1 MPDAPTTADNAPAH
15 AFLNPDSETGRLI
28 AAHDWSRTSLGP
40 LADWPQSVKST
51 VALMLRSHV
60 PMVTLWGEDGVM
72 VYNDGYAVI
81 AGGRHPALLGAR
93 VREGWP
99 EASDFNDQVM
109 RTALAGRTLAYR
121 DQEFTLF
128 RHGRAEQVWLDLDYS
143 PLYDEANRTA
153 GAIAIVQE
161 TTQKVLAQRWLQD
174 EQKRLRSMFE
184 QAPGFMAML
193 AGPEHRFELANP
205 GYLELVGR
213 RDVLGKTVREAL
225 PDAVEQGYLGLLD
238 KVYREG
244 KAYSAQNALYT
255 VQVDPAAPPTGRHVD
270 FVLQPLFGSGG
281 EVIGIFVQ
289 GSDVTARVEAESA
302 QREGEVLLRQG
313 ALQLQRAQEAGG
325 VGIFSVDLADSC
337 VYGTPEFC
345 RIFGLAP
352 RDRIPAQEL
361 ERLIVP
367 EDTHVVSDAV
377 RRNDGTAPLD
387 VEYRIR
393 RADTGEERTIARRA
407 EYSLDA
413 EGRRRHMAGVVQDV
427 TERRRVMRE
436 LEQSERRFR
445 ALAQA
450 MPNQAWLSQPDGLLD
465 WFNDQVY
472 AYSGAGPG
480 GLDGH
485 RWSEMVWP
493 ADLPQAQARWAAAL
507 QSGARYEVEFRL
519 RRFDGEYRWH
529 IARAIAVRSDAGD
542 IAYWIGTNT
551 DIHEQKMAEAAHAL
565 ERDRLWT
572 MSQDLLLVCDLEGRI
587 TAINPSSQRMLG
599 WTGDEMVGRFLADF
613 IHPDDLRSTIAEVGK
628 LAQGQT
634 TLAFENR
641 YRRKDGSYRLLDWT
655 AVPDAGR
662 IHAIGR
668 DITDERAIARDQE
681 RIWTLSPVLKIVAA
695 PDGRL
700 WTANPAWSQVLG
712 WSKAQTD
719 GRSLLEFIASDA
731 VDAARA
737 AIARVAAGERLVEHQ
752 FALNASDGGARQ
764 IVWTIVGEAGVLYG
778 FGRDVTEQRAAEEAL
793 RQSQKMEAV
802 GQLTGGIA
810 HDFNNLLQGI
820 TGSLDLVQKRIAQ
833 GRIDELDR
841 FVRGAVGS
849 AKRAAALTHR
859 LLAFSRRQPLDPR
872 AVRANPL
879 VASMEDLLRRTLGER
894 IELELVLAGG
904 LWLTRC
910 DPNQLESAILNLAIN
925 ARDAMP
931 EGGRLVIE
939 TCNAHLDSAYAA
951 RQRDVRPGQYVCI
964 CVTDTGTGMSAD
976 TMAKAFEPF
985 FTTKPLGQGTGLG
998 LSMIYG
1004 FARQSEGYAK
1014 IYSELGHGTTFKL
1027 YLPRHRGDAPDDEPP
1042 AELTEAHGTQHGETV
1057 LVVEDE
1063 AVVRGLIVEVLGD
1076 LGYRALEA
1084 ADGPAGLEILQSRA
1098 RIDLLITDIGLPGL
1112 NGRQVAEAGRQ
1123 GRPAL
1128 KVLFMTGYAENA
1140 AIASGFLEPGMSMIT
1155 KPFAMEA
1162 LATRIREIIEAPPG

>member
-1 MPDAPTTADNAPAH
+1 VPDAPTTADIALP
-15 AFLNPDSETGRLI
+15 FLNGDSDTGRLI
-28 AAHDWSRTSLGP
+28 AAHDWSTTALGP
-40 LADWPQSVKST
+40 LDAWPAHLKAT

-60 PMVTLWGEDGVM
+60 PIVTLWGEHGVM
-72 VYNDGYAVI
+72 IYNDAYSVF
-81 AGGRHPALLGAR
+81 AGSRHPQLLGSR
-93 VREGWP
+93 VREGWH
-99 EASDFNDQVM
+99 EVAEFNDHVM
-109 RTALAGRTLAYR
+109 RVGLAGGTLSYK
-121 DQEFTLF
+121 DQELTLF
-128 RHGRAEQVWLDLDYS
+128 RHGRAEQVWMDLDYS
-143 PLYDEANRTA
+143 PLIDEAGQPT
-153 GAIAIVQE
+153 GVIAIVQE
-161 TTQKVLAQRWLQD
+161 TTLKVQAQRWQQG
-174 EQKRLRSMFE
+174 EQQRLRRMFE

-213 RDVLGKTVREAL
+213 RDLLGKTVRDAL
-225 PDAVEQGYLGLLD
+225 PDAVAQGYLDLLD
-238 KVYREG
+238 HVYREG
-244 KAYSAQNALYT
+244 RAYAAQGALYT
-255 VQVDPAAPPTGRHVD
+255 VQVDPSAPATSRHVD
-270 FVLQPLFGSGG
+270 FVLQPLFGGAG
-281 EVIGIFVQ
+281 EVVGIFVQ
-289 GSDVTARVEAESA
+289 GSDVSGRVEAEAA
-302 QREGEVLLRQG
+302 QRAGELRLRDG

-325 VGIFSVDLADSC
+325 VGVFSVDLSDQ
-337 VYGTPEFC
+337 VVQGTPEFC
-345 RIFGLAP
+345 RIFGVPP
-352 RDRIPAQEL
+352 RAAIPAQEL

-367 EDTHVVSDAV
+367 EDVELVSDAA
-377 RRNDGTAPLD
+377 RRSAGTAPLD

-407 EYSLDA
+407 EYAYDA
-413 EGRRRHMAGVVQDV
+413 QGRRRSLLGVVQDV
-427 TERRRVMRE
+427 TDRRRVLRE

-450 MPNQAWLSQPDGLLD
+450 MPNQAWLAQPDGLLD

-472 AYSGAGPG
+472 AYSGAASGE
-480 GLDGH
+480 LDGH
-485 RWSEMVWP
+485 RWSDMVFP
-493 ADLPQAQARWAAAL
+493 ADLPHAQERWAASL
-507 QSGARYEVEFRL
+507 RSGDPYEVEFRL
-519 RRFDGEYRWH
+519 RRADGEYRWH
-529 IARAIAVRSDAGD
+529 LARAIAVRAADGP
-542 IAYWIGTNT
+542 ITHWIGTNT
-551 DIHEQKMAEAAHAL
+551 DIHEQKVAETENAL
-565 ERDRLWT
+565 ERDRLWS
-572 MSQDLLLVCDLEGRI
+572 MSQDLLLVSDLQGRI
-587 TAINPSSQRMLG
+587 VAINPSSQRLLG
-599 WTGDEMVGRFLADF
+599 WSQDEMIGRFLADF
-613 IHPDDLRSTIAEVGK
+613 VHPDDVRSSLAEIGK
-628 LAQGQT
+628 LAHGQT

-641 YRRKDGSYRLLDWT
+641 YRAKDGSYRLLDWT

-662 IHAIGR
+662 IHAVGR
-668 DITDERAIARDQE
+668 DITDERAVARDQE
-681 RIWTLSPVLKIVAA
+681 RIWTLSPVVKVVVG

-700 WTANPAWSQVLG
+700 STANPAWSQVLG
-712 WSKAQTD
+712 WSQAQTV
-719 GRSLLEFIASDA
+719 GRTLLDFVPPETVPALREA
-731 VDAARA
+731 L
-737 AIARVAAGERLVEHQ
+737 ARVGAGERVVDQQ
-752 FALNASDGGARQ
+752 FSVIASDGGTRQ

-778 FGRDVTEQRAAEEAL
+778 FGRDVTEQRAAEDAL

-833 GRIDELDR
+833 GRLDELDR

-894 IELELVLAGG
+894 IDLELVLAGG

-931 EGGRLVIE
+931 DGGRLVIE

-951 RQRDVRPGQYVCI
+951 KQRDVRPGQYVCI

-976 TMAKAFEPF
+976 TIAKAFEPF
-985 FTTKPLGQGTGLG
+985 FTTKPIGQGTGLG

-1027 YLPRHRGDAPDDEPP
+1027 YLPRHRGDAPDEDPP
-1042 AELTEAHGTQHGETV
+1042 AELTEAHGTLHGETV

-1076 LGYRALEA
+1076 LGYRAIEA
-1084 ADGPAGLEILQSRA
+1084 ADGPGGLEILQSRA

-1123 GRPAL
+1123 ARPGL

-1162 LATRIREIIEAPPG
+1162 LASRIREIIEAPPG